1 MVPDPR
7 SSQFRDNPR
16 RCYAEGMKYLT
27 MLLALPLTLSAACQN
42 NTVELELDSE
52 APVGSNDG
60 TADDTTGAMADS
72 SDVDVDTGPPPP
84 PGIAGN
90 WLLAASTPLDPSLPF
105 QFLVLAEEVGPDTF
119 NLTLTPLS
127 LDVGS
132 TTAPRQ
138 PVGEPKILFGV
149 PLTIDA
155 GFDIY
160 TGPMV
165 IPGAANPISATE
177 VTVDILLSGMPGGN
191 PYCGN
196 VSGSVTAP
204 APQDLA
210 GSTFGTEKVNGV
222 DSLPTTFATSC

>member
-1 MVPDPR
+1 
-7 SSQFRDNPR
+7 
-16 RCYAEGMKYLT
+16 MKYLA
-27 MLLALPLTLSAACQN
+27 MLLALPMTLCAACQN
-42 NTVELELDSE
+42 NTVELDFDSE
-52 APVGSNDG
+52 APPDDGSDG
-60 TADDTTGAMADS
+60 TASTTS
-72 SDVDVDTGPPPP
+72 SDPDSTGVDVDTGPPPP

-105 QFLVLAEEVGPDTF
+105 QFLVLAEEVGPDTY
-119 NLTLTPLS
+119 NLTMTPLS

-155 GFDIY
+155 GFEIY
-160 TGPMV
+160 TGPLV
-165 IPGAANPISATE
+165 IPAAANPVTGTE

-191 PYCGN
+191 PFCGN
-196 VSGSVTAP
+196 ISGSVTAP
-204 APQDLA
+204 APADLA